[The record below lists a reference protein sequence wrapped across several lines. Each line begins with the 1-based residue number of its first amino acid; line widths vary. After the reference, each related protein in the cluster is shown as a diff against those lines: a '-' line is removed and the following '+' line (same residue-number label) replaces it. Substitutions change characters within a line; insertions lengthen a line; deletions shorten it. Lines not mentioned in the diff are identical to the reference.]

1 MRVVIDGIP
10 VRVSWKH
17 NKHMYLYISPTE
29 GVACVTAP
37 IGAPMQRI
45 ERFVRKKRDWIEKQ
59 QKKYR
64 ESKLRQEKLQEKM
77 KAAQVDVGTYL
88 REEIAELLPK
98 WEERTGLH
106 CSGFQIRDMKTRWG
120 SCNTRTGKLWFSLML
135 AWQPRECVEYV
146 ILHEFLHLR
155 YPDHGAAFHAAL
167 DRMMPDNRA
176 RRALLRTGD
185 WKNPDSVVK

>member
-77 KAAQVDVGTYL
+77 KAAQVDVRTYL

-98 WEERTGLH
+98 WEERTDRASLLRLSDPGHEDPLGQLQYADRKAVVFADAGLAAPGVRGV
-106 CSGFQIRDMKTRWG
+106 CDPPRAGP
-120 SCNTRTGKLWFSLML
+120 SLR
-135 AWQPRECVEYV
+135 AQPQ
-146 ILHEFLHLR
+146 
-155 YPDHGAAFHAAL
+155 
-167 DRMMPDNRA
+167 
-176 RRALLRTGD
+176 RAL
-185 WKNPDSVVK
+185 

>member
-64 ESKLRQEKLQEKM
+64 ESKLRQEKLDLRLPMMLSEKEQGFT
-77 KAAQVDVGTYL
+77 AQAFRSGT
-88 REEIAELLPK
+88 
-98 WEERTGLH
+98 
-106 CSGFQIRDMKTRWG
+106 
-120 SCNTRTGKLWFSLML
+120 
-135 AWQPRECVEYV
+135 
-146 ILHEFLHLR
+146 
-155 YPDHGAAFHAAL
+155 
-167 DRMMPDNRA
+167 
-176 RRALLRTGD
+176 
-185 WKNPDSVVK
+185 

>member
-77 KAAQVDVGTYL
+77 KAAQVDVRTYL
-88 REEIAELLPK
+88 REEIAQGFTAQAF
-98 WEERTGLH
+98 R
-106 CSGFQIRDMKTRWG
+106 SGT
-120 SCNTRTGKLWFSLML
+120 
-135 AWQPRECVEYV
+135 
-146 ILHEFLHLR
+146 
-155 YPDHGAAFHAAL
+155 
-167 DRMMPDNRA
+167 
-176 RRALLRTGD
+176 
-185 WKNPDSVVK
+185 

>member
-77 KAAQVDVGTYL
+77 KAAQVDVRTYL

-120 SCNTRTGKLWFSLML
+120 SCSSKGNLNFNWRLILAPEEVLDYVVVHELAHRREMNHSKAFYSIVESVLPDYKQPKKWLRDKGQTLWDI
-135 AWQPRECVEYV
+135 V
-146 ILHEFLHLR
+146 
-155 YPDHGAAFHAAL
+155 
-167 DRMMPDNRA
+167 
-176 RRALLRTGD
+176 
-185 WKNPDSVVK
+185 

>member
-45 ERFVRKKRDWIEKQ
+45 ERFVREKRDWIEKQ

-77 KAAQVDVGTYL
+77 KAAQVDVRTYL

-146 ILHEFLHLR
+146 ILHELAHLYEPSHSARFKAFLDLHMPEWRETRRKLR
-155 YPDHGAAFHAAL
+155 
-167 DRMMPDNRA
+167 
-176 RRALLRTGD
+176 
-185 WKNPDSVVK
+185 

>member
-1 MRVVIDGIP
+1 MRVVIDGNP

-77 KAAQVDVGTYL
+77 KAAQVDVRTYL

-106 CSGFQIRDMKTRWG
+106 CSGF
-120 SCNTRTGKLWFSLML
+120 TRTGKLWFSLML

-146 ILHEFLHLR
+146 ILHELAHLYEPSHNARFKAFLDLHMPEWRETRRKLR
-155 YPDHGAAFHAAL
+155 
-167 DRMMPDNRA
+167 
-176 RRALLRTGD
+176 
-185 WKNPDSVVK
+185 